1 MQKILV
7 IEDEIKTQCFIQR
20 GLLESGHSVECAS
33 DGHSGLQLAIVGRF
47 DLIIMDVMLP
57 KMDGWEILKSLRS
70 RSIKTPVIFL
80 TAKDSVEDKVKG
92 LDLGANDYLVKP
104 FAFSELLARIR
115 VHLRQEKDTGKI
127 LKISD
132 LEIDLI
138 NLKATRGTQTL
149 DLTAKEFKI
158 LTLLAQKKGEIIS
171 KKMIA
176 EIVWNIK
183 FDTGTNIVEVHMRR
197 LRAKMDETFTPKL
210 IHTIRGLGYTLKE
223 E

>member
-7 IEDEIKTQCFIQR
+7 IEDEIKTQSFIQQ
-20 GLLESGHSVECAS
+20 GLLESGHSVECAT
-33 DGHSGLQLAIVGRF
+33 DGHSGLQLAILGRF

-197 LRAKMDETFTPKL
+197 LRTKMDETFTPKL

>member
-7 IEDEIKTQCFIQR
+7 IEDEIKTQSFIQQ

-33 DGHSGLQLAIVGRF
+33 DGHSGLQLAILGRF